1 MLVSSSIPEPAKIDR
16 IIHLPP
22 PSSDN
27 EKNIGAGRPNQ
38 PVEVMKNMTVRLYCP
53 FTGIDTPSTKWS
65 RISEDGSR
73 SPVVA
78 MPPNIL
84 LVNEVIDNINTSVL
98 IINSFQEELEGTYA
112 CNTDNNAGSDEGRVI
127 LRCEAI

>member
-1 MLVSSSIPEPAKIDR
+1 MIL
-16 IIHLPP
+16 LPP

-27 EKNIGAGRPNQ
+27 EMNIGAGRPDR
-38 PVEVMKNMTVRLYCP
+38 PVEVMENVTVRLYCP
-53 FTGIDTPSTKWS
+53 FTGFDTPSTRWF

-84 LVNEVIDNINTSVL
+84 LVNEILNNISTLVLVINK
-98 IINSFQEELEGTYA
+98 FQRELEGTYE
-112 CNTDNNAGSDEGRVI
+112 CDTENNAGDDDGRVI
-127 LRCEAI
+127 LRCEANTKSLSLM